1 MATRPK
7 IQDMTPARRLFLIIA
22 IAALALLVIADF
34 FVEHHP
40 YFGLDGTP
48 GFAAWFGLGSAI
60 LSVVLALGWAGVAGE
75 KRERADD

>member
-1 MATRPK
+1 MARRPK
-7 IQDMTPARRLFLIIA
+7 IQDITPARRLTLIVA
-22 IAALALLVIADF
+22 IGALVLLGVADF

-60 LSVVLALGWAGVAGE
+60 LSVVLALGWAAVAGE